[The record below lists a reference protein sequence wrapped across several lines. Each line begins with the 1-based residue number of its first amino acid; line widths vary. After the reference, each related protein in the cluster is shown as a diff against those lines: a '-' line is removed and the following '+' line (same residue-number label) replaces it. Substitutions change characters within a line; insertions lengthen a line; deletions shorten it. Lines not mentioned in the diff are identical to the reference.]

1 MFDLARRGVIHIEQ
15 DPHKKKWYDSGPK
28 FTIHLQRDAWRGRQ
42 HELRPYESSLIRF
55 LFDEVAQG
63 RDALGSRELKKARG
77 KMQKWFRGWKKLV
90 KMSAGD
96 RPYYD
101 PASTRAAIMV
111 AGIVPMVT
119 VGPAGILGVIA
130 GVVGLMGSLATLR
143 LTAEA
148 KLQRKR
154 L

>member
-1 MFDLARRGVIHIEQ
+1 MWEEPFYYTKQVQGAALGATLFDLARRGVIHIEQ
-15 DPHKKKWYDSGPK
+15 DPHKKKWNDSGPK

-101 PASTRAAIMV
+101 PASTRAAIV
-111 AGIVPMVT
+111 AASSRP
-119 VGPAGILGVIA
+119 PSWSRA
-130 GVVGLMGSLATLR
+130 SSSW
-143 LTAEA
+143 
-148 KLQRKR
+148 
-154 L
+154 